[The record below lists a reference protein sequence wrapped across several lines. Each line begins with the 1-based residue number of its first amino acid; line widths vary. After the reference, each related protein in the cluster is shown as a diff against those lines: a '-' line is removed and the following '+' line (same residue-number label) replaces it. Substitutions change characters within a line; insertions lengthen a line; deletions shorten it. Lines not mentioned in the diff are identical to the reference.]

1 MVKESKLEN
10 TRKVLSV
17 RLVDVPLDFFMKLFG
32 HVYPWL
38 HLPLN
43 NIEPDKSLKVQLLHV
58 LLEGVVE
65 ISDLQNRALDE
76 CKYDKAEELNSEAD
90 HVL

>member
-1 MVKESKLEN
+1 
-10 TRKVLSV
+10 
-17 RLVDVPLDFFMKLFG
+17 MKLFG

-38 HLPLN
+38 HLPLH